1 MNRWVEAARPRTLPL
16 ALASIMLG
24 NMLAYSQG
32 TFDWIIAIL
41 AILTTVALQ
50 VLSNFAN
57 DFGDSMNGVDNQD
70 RKVALRA
77 VQTGK
82 INREEMKKVVVLT
95 ATLSFF
101 MGVGLLAYSLQDAS
115 WDIWMKFLGLG
126 IACIAAAIAYTVGKR
141 PYGYMGLGDLSV
153 FLFFGLVGTMGSY
166 FLQTKTL
173 PWHIAL
179 PAAGCGLL
187 SVAVLN
193 LNNLRDLENDKR
205 TGKYS
210 IPVRIGKTLGFYYQK
225 ALLFI
230 GILPFASYHLIAYQ
244 VGASTTSNMLILLG
258 YYPIIIMLRELNPN
272 MTPAE
277 IDPFL
282 KKTALR
288 TLLLI
293 LLFGISEIIQSSYQ
307 YP

>member
-16 ALASIMLG
+16 AVASIMLG
-24 NMLAYSQG
+24 NLLAFANG
-32 TFDWIIAIL
+32 KFDWIIAAL
-41 AILTTVALQ
+41 AILTTVGLQ

-57 DFGDSMNGVDNQD
+57 DYGDSANGIDNQD

-82 INREEMKKVVVLT
+82 INHQEMKQVVILT
-95 ATLSFF
+95 ACLSFL
-101 MGVGLLAYSLQDAS
+101 MGIGLLAYSLQDAS
-115 WDIWMKFLGLG
+115 WEIWINFLGLG
-126 IACIAAAIAYTVGKR
+126 VACIIAAIAYTVGKK

-153 FLFFGLVGTMGSY
+153 FLFFGLVGTMGTY
-166 FLQTKTL
+166 FLQTKSI
-173 PWHIAL
+173 PFHIAY

-193 LNNLRDLENDKR
+193 LNNLRDLENDQKS
-205 TGKYS
+205 GKNS
-210 IPVRIGKTLGFYYQK
+210 IPVRIGKAKGFIYQK
-225 ALLFI
+225 ALLI
-230 GILPFASYHLIAYQ
+230 LGILPFAFFHL
-244 VGASTTSNMLILLG
+244 VVFRTGSTPTANLLVLLG

-277 IDPFL
+277 IDPYL

-293 LLFGISEIIQSSYQ
+293 LLFGISEIIQ
-307 YP
+307 

>member
-16 ALASIMLG
+16 AVASIMLG

-32 TFDWIIAIL
+32 TFNWIIAIL
-41 AILTTVALQ
+41 AVLTTVALQ

-126 IACIAAAIAYTVGKR
+126 VACIAAAIAYTVGKR

-244 VGASTTSNMLILLG
+244 VGASTPSNLLILLG

-277 IDPFL
+277 IDPYL

-293 LLFGISEIIQSSYQ
+293 LLFGISEIIQ
-307 YP
+307 

>member
-24 NMLAYSQG
+24 NMLAYSKG

-82 INREEMKKVVVLT
+82 INREEMKKVVVFT

-126 IACIAAAIAYTVGKR
+126 VACIAAAIAYTVGKR

-210 IPVRIGKTLGFYYQK
+210 IPVRIGKSLGFYYQK

-244 VGASTTSNMLILLG
+244 VGASTTGNLLILLG

-272 MTPAE
+272 MSPAE
-277 IDPFL
+277 IDPYL

-293 LLFGISEIIQSSYQ
+293 LLFGISEIIQ
-307 YP
+307 

>member
-16 ALASIMLG
+16 AVASIMLG
-24 NMLAYSQG
+24 NMLAYSKG
-32 TFDWIIAIL
+32 TFDWITAIL

-101 MGVGLLAYSLQDAS
+101 MGVGLLTYSLQGAT

-126 IACIAAAIAYTVGKR
+126 VACIAAAIAYTVGKR

-153 FLFFGLVGTMGSY
+153 FIFFGLVGTLGSY

-179 PAAGCGLL
+179 PASGCGLL

-210 IPVRIGKTLGFYYQK
+210 IPVRIGKSLGFYYQK

-230 GILPFASYHLIAYQ
+230 GILPFSSYHLIAYQ
-244 VGASTTSNMLILLG
+244 VGASTTGNLLILLG

-272 MTPAE
+272 MSPAE
-277 IDPFL
+277 IDPYL

-293 LLFGISEIIQSSYQ
+293 LLFGISEIIQ
-307 YP
+307 

>member
-16 ALASIMLG
+16 AVASIMLG
-24 NMLAYSQG
+24 NLLAFANG
-32 TFDWIIAIL
+32 KFDWIIAAL
-41 AILTTVALQ
+41 AILTTVGLQ

-57 DFGDSMNGVDNQD
+57 DYGDSANGIDNQD

-126 IACIAAAIAYTVGKR
+126 VACIAAAIAYTVGKR

-244 VGASTTSNMLILLG
+244 VGASTTSNLLILLG

-277 IDPFL
+277 IDPYL

-293 LLFGISEIIQSSYQ
+293 LLFGISEIIQ
-307 YP
+307 